1 MDVTNSTLRDSKST
15 LQPSTPRVIL
25 GSQERDNDKSS
36 IIFSGLVGLL
46 AVLLLITVACILW
59 NWNKRKKRRVPYLP
73 VTAMPSLTLPRP
85 RPRAKNIYDLLPQR
99 QEELGRHQPR
109 NIRMFSAESLLSRNS
124 DSPEHMPSQAES
136 TLQMHTAHI
145 HTMGYAVGVYDN
157 ATVPQV
163 CRNVTPS
170 THYVNVR
177 ASRDV
182 SSTSS
187 EDSNDYVNVPTAEEM
202 AETLTPNNSLPESL
216 LVLSSAQQSDL
227 TEKRHKG
234 CGDASDCTSFWAP
247 GTKDSDPLSDGED
260 SSQTSNDYVNMT
272 GLDLEDIQEELPWVA
287 FQCCRDYEN
296 VPPADPKGSQQQ
308 TEEEVTSSNTD
319 HEEGKTD
326 GPGTDIHPLTRNSL
340 SSGHCVSPLSEDCQ
354 MKHEEEMSHEDTH
367 DYENVLPAK
376 LGGRDRE
383 QGPGAQLPPD
393 E

>member
-1 MDVTNSTLRDSKST
+1 WMSPTQPYGIARVSCSPALRRGKGD
-15 LQPSTPRVIL
+15 
-25 GSQERDNDKSS
+25 

-109 NIRMFSAESLLSRNS
+109 SIRMFSAESLLSRNS

-187 EDSNDYVNVPTAEEM
+187 EDSNDYVNVPTAETM
-202 AETLTPNNSLPESL
+202 AGTLTPNDSLPESL
-216 LVLSSAQQSDL
+216 PVLSSAQQSDL
-227 TEKRHKG
+227 TEKRHQG

-272 GLDLEDIQEELPWVA
+272 GLDLEDSQEEVPWVA
-287 FQCCRDYEN
+287 FQGCRDYEN

-308 TEEEVTSSNTD
+308 TEEEVTSSNTG
-319 HEEGKTD
+319 HEEEKTD
-326 GPGTDIHPLTRNSL
+326 G
-340 SSGHCVSPLSEDCQ
+340 HCASPLSEDCQ
-354 MKHEEEMSHEDTH
+354 MKPEEEMSHEDTH

-376 LGGRDRE
+376 LGGGDRE
-383 QGPGAQLPPD
+383 QGPAGKPHEVVSPVGSSAAEESLVKT
-393 E
+393 

>member
-1 MDVTNSTLRDSKST
+1 MA
-15 LQPSTPRVIL
+15 L
-25 GSQERDNDKSS
+25 GFPPRDNDKSS

-99 QEELGRHQPR
+99 QEELGKHCPHFCFHPVT
-109 NIRMFSAESLLSRNS
+109 FSSSS
-124 DSPEHMPSQAES
+124 QPSQAES

-177 ASRDV
+177 ATRDV

-202 AETLTPNNSLPESL
+202 AGTLTPNDSLPESL
-216 LVLSSAQQSDL
+216 LVLSSPQQSDL
-227 TEKRHKG
+227 TEKRHEG
-234 CGDASDCTSFWAP
+234 CGDASDCTSFGAP

-308 TEEEVTSSNTD
+308 TEEEVTSSNTG
-319 HEEGKTD
+319 HEEEKTD

-340 SSGHCVSPLSEDCQ
+340 SSGQCVSPPSEDCQ
-354 MKHEEEMSHEDTH
+354 MKHEEEMSREDTH

-376 LGGRDRE
+376 LGGGDRE
-383 QGPGAQLPPD
+383 PDGKPHKVVSPVGSSAAEESLVKTLDHPPLSVD
-393 E
+393 SLG